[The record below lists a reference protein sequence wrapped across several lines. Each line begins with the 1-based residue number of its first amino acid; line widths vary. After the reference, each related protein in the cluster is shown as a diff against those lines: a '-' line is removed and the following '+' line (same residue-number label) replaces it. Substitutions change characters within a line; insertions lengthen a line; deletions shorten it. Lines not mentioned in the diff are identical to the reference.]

1 MDLETA
7 FSVANGVAMGGWL
20 ALLLAPLAPA
30 QADRAAALIA
40 PGLLAAA
47 YLGLLVVSSGAEGG
61 FGSLAGVMRLFD
73 DPVVTLAG
81 WLHYLAFDLVVG
93 AWIVRRARAEGM
105 PHWKAAICL
114 PPTLFAGPA
123 GFLLFLAIGAA
134 HRRSA
139 ARRAAAS
146 G

>member
-30 QADRAAALIA
+30 LTNRVAALIA

-47 YLGLLVVSSGAEGG
+47 YVLLLIASAGAEGG

-73 DPVVTLAG
+73 DPLVMLAG
-81 WLHYLAFDLVVG
+81 WLHYLTFDLVAG

-114 PPTLFAGPA
+114 PPTLFVGPA
-123 GFLLFLAIGAA
+123 GFLLFLGVRAA
-134 HRRSA
+134 HRRTA
-139 ARRAAAS
+139 GGRAQPL
-146 G
+146 